1 MTAFAGTFEN
11 LMNNYDVGLLMVSV
25 KVMMVTYFFLV
36 NFNRAQIP
44 SLSQLACAFLYS
56 ADGKT
61 CLVPILHKWFG
72 LTASCF
78 QLKTRLLSDLAA
90 LFSRADDV
98 SYKPLPSRLI
108 DFVLYS

>member
-1 MTAFAGTFEN
+1 MAAFAGTFDN
-11 LMNNYDVGLLMVSV
+11 LINIYDICLFIISV
-25 KVMMVTYFFLV
+25 KVIQVTYFFLV

-108 DFVLYS
+108 DFMLYS